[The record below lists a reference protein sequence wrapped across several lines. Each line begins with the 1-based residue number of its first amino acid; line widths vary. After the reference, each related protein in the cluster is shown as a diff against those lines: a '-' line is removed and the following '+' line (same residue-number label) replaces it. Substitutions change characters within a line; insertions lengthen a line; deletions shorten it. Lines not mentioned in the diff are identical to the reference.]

1 MQIAL
6 AVTMTLKEPLGK
18 FLPHKR
24 HNSYTVDEEMLW
36 VGSPITYVAHYEYRG
51 SCFYIC
57 TYAMCSSFLKAV
69 TQTLSISVEA
79 A

>member
-6 AVTMTLKEPLGK
+6 AVTMTLNEPLGK

-36 VGSPITYVAHYEYRG
+36 VGSPITNVAHYDTEG
-51 SCFYIC
+51 AAF
-57 TYAMCSSFLKAV
+57 TYAHMQCALPFLK
-69 TQTLSISVEA
+69 LSHKPCR
-79 A
+79 